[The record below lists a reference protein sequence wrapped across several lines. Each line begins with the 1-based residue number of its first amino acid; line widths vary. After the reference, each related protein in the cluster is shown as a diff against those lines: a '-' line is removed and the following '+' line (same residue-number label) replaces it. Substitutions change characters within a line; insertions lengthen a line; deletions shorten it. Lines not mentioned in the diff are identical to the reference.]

1 MGSLASRRDA
11 LRGDAGGVA
20 VLMDEDEDDFQDD
33 DSDLIDDRLECPR
46 CGLTDDLCECE
57 S

>member
-1 MGSLASRRDA
+1 
-11 LRGDAGGVA
+11 
-20 VLMDEDEDDFQDD
+20 MDEDEDDFQDD

>member
-1 MGSLASRRDA
+1 MLYTVLLAGWRDA
-11 LRGDAGGVA
+11 
-20 VLMDEDEDDFQDD
+20 MDEDELDDFEDD
-33 DSDLIDDRLECPR
+33 DLDLIDDRLECPR

>member
-1 MGSLASRRDA
+1 MGSLASRREF
-11 LRGDAGGVA
+11 
-20 VLMDEDEDDFQDD
+20 MDEDEDDFQDD